1 MRYICTTSDNGILY
15 TSNSITSIGKKL
27 HNYIRRNYGEFY
39 TVITNKNN
47 AYTNSTKINKP
58 GTYTIVTSKATF
70 NVEIN
75 YI

>member
-1 MRYICTTSDNGILY
+1 MRYICTTSDGGILY
-15 TSNSITSIGKKL
+15 TSSSIVSIGKNL
-27 HNYIRRNYGEFY
+27 HNYISRNYGEFY
-39 TVITNKNN
+39 TVLNNKSN
-47 AYTNSTKINKP
+47 AYTSSTKISKP